1 MRFELYTLAVFV
13 LAVAF
18 LRARGLRVDWQTID
32 YTFGPFLPAAPRF
45 LLLGVALQIGY
56 HALFAPG
63 GGARRKE
70 AADYLRRVVTLP
82 WLVLWAR
89 LFVAYALFNYV
100 YFWIKVCVPL
110 LNRSLWDPL
119 LWRVD
124 RWLHLGL
131 SPSVLAAE
139 LFEGSFLL
147 SWLDRWYGVW
157 ILTVMGTIVFFAASP
172 RQDLRRSFLLSCSLL
187 WTLGA
192 AIYLAVPAVGPAY
205 TDPDVFAPVIEEL
218 PRAAGGQAA
227 LWENYQRMVAGRD
240 GQLYAFN
247 PTRGVAALPS
257 LHVGAHV
264 LFFLWAR
271 RFTPPLSPLFL
282 VASVLTFLGS
292 LVTGWHYAVDGYA
305 GAALAVLAYWAA
317 RRLEPVEETPGPHAP
332 ADDRAPA
339 SSGDAAGCSE
349 DAPRSHRPIA
359 GHGGGDLP
367 PGNARPGR
375 GPAASR
381 SVPWTEGPMGHR

>member
-1 MRFELYTLAVFV
+1 MRFEAYTLAVFV
-13 LAVAF
+13 VAVVY
-18 LRARGLRVDWQTID
+18 LRSRGLRVDWQTFD

-45 LLLGVALQIGY
+45 LLFGVALQVVY
-56 HALFAPG
+56 HLLVAPG
-63 GGARRKE
+63 VGPRGRQVIT
-70 AADYLRRVVTLP
+70 YLRGAASLG

-110 LNRSLWDPL
+110 LHHRLWDPL

-124 RWLHLGL
+124 RWLHLGI

-147 SWLDRWYGVW
+147 AWLDRWYAWW
-157 ILTVMGTIVFFAASP
+157 ILTVMGVVVFFAAAP

-187 WTLGA
+187 WTFGA
-192 AIYLAVPAVGPAY
+192 AIYLAFPAVGPIY
-205 TDPDVFAPVIEEL
+205 TDSAVFTPVIEDM
-218 PRAAGGQAA
+218 PRAAGGHVA
-227 LWENYQRMVAGRD
+227 LWENYEKMLAGRD

-271 RFTPPLSPLFL
+271 RFAPALSPFL
-282 VASVLTFLGS
+282 LAASVLTFVGS
-292 LVTGWHYAVDGYA
+292 VVTGWHYAVDGYA
-305 GAALAVLAYWAA
+305 GAALALIAYYVA
-317 RRLEPVEETPGPHAP
+317 RRLEPVASPEGTVEADAGGHAGPSPSSAP
-332 ADDRAPA
+332 T
-339 SSGDAAGCSE
+339 SSLDV
-349 DAPRSHRPIA
+349 
-359 GHGGGDLP
+359 L
-367 PGNARPGR
+367 
-375 GPAASR
+375 
-381 SVPWTEGPMGHR
+381 